1 MFLDASVIVAVIARE
16 AGYQAFEQRMAG
28 DGGPFYVSA
37 LVRFEA
43 AQAIARLAAAGQK
56 PNAEQLIKAGEVVDK
71 LLEDRD
77 VRYVDLTEEVGRLS
91 VAASATYGKAVGH
104 PAGLNM
110 GDCFAYACA
119 KSLGVPLLY
128 KGGDFAQTD
137 LA

>member
-16 AGYQAFEQRMAG
+16 AGYEAFEQKLAEH
-28 DGGPFYVSA
+28 GGPFYVSA
-37 LVRFEA
+37 LAYFEA
-43 AQAIARLAAAGQK
+43 AQAIARIAAAGLK
-56 PNAEQLIKAGEVVDK
+56 PSPEQLIEAGEAVDD
-71 LLEDRD
+71 LLGDRD
-77 VRYVDLTEEVGRLS
+77 VRYVDLTEEIGILA
-91 VAASATYGKAVGH
+91 VAASATYGKAVRH

-128 KGGDFAQTD
+128 KGDDFAKTD